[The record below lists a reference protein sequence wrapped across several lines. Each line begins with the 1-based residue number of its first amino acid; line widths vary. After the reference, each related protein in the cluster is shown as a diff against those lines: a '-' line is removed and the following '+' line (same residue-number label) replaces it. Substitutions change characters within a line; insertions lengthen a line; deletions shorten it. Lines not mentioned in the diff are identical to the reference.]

1 MDYKKYRIDKG
12 IAAADVV
19 ELIHGYYPKFSKAT
33 LSMAENPSRYG
44 VKLVPHA
51 EELLVG
57 HFGAC
62 PAGGSTTRSKPF
74 RRKPC
79 RLVVYLP
86 TDLRAE
92 VKQLM
97 ETENIDTAQELLE
110 MLVREWVERRNK
122 PWNS

>member
-1 MDYKKYRIDKG
+1 MDLKFYREGKNLSGLDI
-12 IAAADVV
+12 VNC
-19 ELIHGYYPKFSKAT
+19 LNQHYPKFGKPT
-33 LSMAENPSRYG
+33 LSMVEHPSKYG
-44 VKLVPHA
+44 VQLVPHA

-57 HFGAC
+57 HFGTC
-62 PAGGSTTRSKPF
+62 PVGGSTTRSKPF